1 MKYFLQ
7 FSVEASIIDYCQSI
21 EKDTDGNYIIGDMIF
36 SPGLFIE
43 CEGGPTHSSGR
54 KSKKYCWSNGIVP
67 YVLDDSLTEGQKSIV
82 RVAVDEIN
90 EEMGR
95 CIEIRY

>member
-1 MKYFLQ
+1 MKCLMKYFFQ
-7 FSVEASIIDYCQSI
+7 FSVASIADFCQSI
-21 EKDTDGNYIIGDMIF
+21 EKDNDGNYIMGDMIF
-36 SPGLFIE
+36 SQCI
-43 CEGGPTHSSGR
+43 GGPTHSSGR
-54 KSKKYCWSNGIVP
+54 KSKKYRWSNGIVP